1 MPIHHNENSM
11 LETERLI
18 LRPFLKEN
26 LPIMLEMLQ
35 DKDFMAFS
43 PYGALSSEAAK
54 RRFLEILE
62 HYKNY
67 NFGKMAIVSKDTH
80 KIIGY
85 CGFEICEVDG
95 QTEAELGFRLIKSER
110 NKGYIVEASL
120 KLLEDMKSRSF
131 KHVIAFSE
139 KDNLPAHN
147 LLNKLGFEK
156 TNSSSY
162 MNMDVIFFKK
172 EF

>member
-1 MPIHHNENSM
+1 M

-18 LRPFLKEN
+18 LRPFLEEN
-26 LPIMLEMLQ
+26 LSIMVEFLK

-43 PYGALSSEAAK
+43 PHGALSTEAATD
-54 RRFLEILE
+54 RFLEILE

-67 NFGKMAIVSKDTH
+67 NFGKMAIVSKQTY

-95 QTEAELGFRLIKSER
+95 KTKAELGFRLIKSER

-120 KLLEDMKSRSF
+120 KLLEDMKNRNF

-172 EF
+172 DLSFLR

>member
-1 MPIHHNENSM
+1 M
-11 LETERLI
+11 LETDRLI
-18 LRPFLKEN
+18 LKPFVQEDLSTV
-26 LPIMLEMLQ
+26 IEMLQ

-43 PYGALSSEAAK
+43 PYGHLTLEAATT
-54 RRFLEILE
+54 RFFEILE
-62 HYKNY
+62 HYKKY
-67 NFGKMAIVSKDTH
+67 NFGKMAVVLKDTH
-80 KIIGY
+80 QIIGY
-85 CGFEICEVDG
+85 CGFETCEVDSK
-95 QTEAELGFRLIKSER
+95 TEAELGFRLIKTQR

-120 KLLEDMKSRSF
+120 KLLDDMKNRNF

-162 MNMDVIFFKK
+162 MDMDVIFFKK
-172 EF
+172 DLLFSS

>member
-1 MPIHHNENSM
+1 M
-11 LETERLI
+11 LETDRLI
-18 LRPFLKEN
+18 LKPFVQEN
-26 LPIMLEMLQ
+26 LSTVIEMLQ
-35 DKDFMAFS
+35 NKDFMAFS
-43 PYGALSSEAAK
+43 PYGDLTTEAATT
-54 RRFLEILE
+54 RFFEILE

-67 NFGKMAIVSKDTH
+67 NFGKMAVILKDTH
-80 KIIGY
+80 QIIGY
-85 CGFEICEVDG
+85 CGFETYEIDG

-120 KLLEDMKSRSF
+120 KLLEDMKNRKF
-131 KHVIAFSE
+131 KYVIAFSE

-156 TNSSSY
+156 TNTSSY

-172 EF
+172 DLLFSV

>member
-1 MPIHHNENSM
+1 M
-11 LETERLI
+11 LETDRLI
-18 LRPFLKEN
+18 LKPFVQEN
-26 LPIMLEMLQ
+26 LSTVIEMLQ

-43 PYGALSSEAAK
+43 PYSGLTTEAATS
-54 RRFLEILE
+54 RFFEILE

-67 NFGKMAIVSKDTH
+67 NFGKMAVILKDTH
-80 KIIGY
+80 QIIGY

-95 QTEAELGFRLIKSER
+95 QTEAELGFRLIKTER
-110 NKGYIVEASL
+110 NKGYVLEASL
-120 KLLEDMKSRSF
+120 KLLEDMKKRNF

-156 TNSSSY
+156 TTSSSY

-172 EF
+172 DLLFSS

>member
-1 MPIHHNENSM
+1 M
-11 LETERLI
+11 LETDRLI
-18 LRPFLKEN
+18 LKPFVQEN
-26 LPIMLEMLQ
+26 LSIVIEMLQ

-43 PYGALSSEAAK
+43 PYGDLTTEAAMT
-54 RRFLEILE
+54 RFFEILE

-67 NFGKMAIVSKDTH
+67 NFGKMAVILKDTH
-80 KIIGY
+80 QIIGY
-85 CGFEICEVDG
+85 CGFEIYEIDG
-95 QTEAELGFRLIKSER
+95 QNEAELGFRLIKSER

-120 KLLEDMKSRSF
+120 KLLEDMKNRKF

-156 TNSSSY
+156 TNTSSY

-172 EF
+172 DLLFSV

>member
-1 MPIHHNENSM
+1 M
-11 LETERLI
+11 LETEHLI
-18 LRPFLKEN
+18 LRPFLEEN
-26 LPIMLEMLQ
+26 LLIMLEMFQ

-43 PYGALSSEAAK
+43 PHGALSTEAATD
-54 RRFLEILE
+54 RFLEILE
-62 HYKNY
+62 HYKNH
-67 NFGKMAIVSKDTH
+67 NFGKMAIVLKDTH

-85 CGFEICEVDG
+85 CGFETCEVDSK
-95 QTEAELGFRLIKSER
+95 TEAELGFRLIKTER

-120 KLLEDMKSRSF
+120 KLLEDMQSRNF

-172 EF
+172 DLSFLR

>member
-1 MPIHHNENSM
+1 M
-11 LETERLI
+11 LETDRLI
-18 LRPFLKEN
+18 LKPFVQEN
-26 LPIMLEMLQ
+26 LSIVIEMLQ

-43 PYGALSSEAAK
+43 PYGDLTTQAATT
-54 RRFLEILE
+54 RFFEILE
-62 HYKNY
+62 HYKKY
-67 NFGKMAIVSKDTH
+67 NFGKMAVILKNTH
-80 KIIGY
+80 QIIGY
-85 CGFEICEVDG
+85 CGFEICEIDG

-120 KLLEDMKSRSF
+120 KLLEDMKNRNF

-156 TNSSSY
+156 TNTSSY

-172 EF
+172 DLLFSV

>member
-1 MPIHHNENSM
+1 M
-11 LETERLI
+11 LETDRLI
-18 LRPFLKEN
+18 LKPFVQEN
-26 LPIMLEMLQ
+26 LSTIIEMLQ

-43 PYGALSSEAAK
+43 PYDDLTTQAAMT
-54 RRFLEILE
+54 RFFEILE
-62 HYKNY
+62 HYKKY
-67 NFGKMAIVSKDTH
+67 NFGKMAVILKDTH
-80 KIIGY
+80 QIIGY
-85 CGFEICEVDG
+85 CGFEICEIDG

-120 KLLEDMKSRSF
+120 KLLEDMKNRNF

-156 TNSSSY
+156 TNTSSY

-172 EF
+172 DLLFSV